1 MNAQELIKE
10 LGSNLGLELE
20 FSEEHTC
27 ALKFGEV
34 TVFFEEYED
43 KLYLICELGSSVGKE
58 DLFPHLLSENYLGR
72 ATANAVLSHD
82 EIKSEF
88 MLHLILQQNITY
100 QQFERILD
108 NFVYTAK
115 KYKNKLTSENMTEI
129 EHEDNL
135 LQAAVLKA

>member
-1 MNAQELIKE
+1 
-10 LGSNLGLELE
+10 
-20 FSEEHTC
+20 
-27 ALKFGEV
+27 
-34 TVFFEEYED
+34 
-43 KLYLICELGSSVGKE
+43 
-58 DLFPHLLSENYLGR
+58 
-72 ATANAVLSHD
+72 
-82 EIKSEF
+82 